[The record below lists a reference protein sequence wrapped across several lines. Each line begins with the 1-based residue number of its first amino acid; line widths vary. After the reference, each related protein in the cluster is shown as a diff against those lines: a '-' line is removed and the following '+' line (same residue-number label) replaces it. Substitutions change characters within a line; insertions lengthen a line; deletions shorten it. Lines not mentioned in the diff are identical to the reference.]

1 MAFHLSFPYFMS
13 LLHGSSFEIC
23 REKKEKKKYIYIYIR
38 SRYLDDL
45 ILLSRVVQ
53 F

>member
-23 REKKEKKKYIYIYIR
+23 REKKEKKYIYIYIR